1 MNPDSTP
8 EPPVVA
14 PADAQWRHPAAIPD
28 HVVRGLR
35 ATSHGD
41 DLVQLLSPEGEL
53 TEHPDYPLEISGDLL
68 KSLYRDMVLV
78 RRFDR
83 EGNALQRQGQLSIWV
98 PLLGQEA
105 AQIGA
110 GRALQPQDMAFPS
123 YREHGIAWC
132 RGVDPTQLLGMFRG
146 TDHSGWNPKETGSTR
161 TPS

>member
-78 RRFDR
+78 RRFDS
-83 EGNALQRQGQLSIWV
+83 EGNALQRQGQLGSG
-98 PLLGQEA
+98 PA
-105 AQIGA
+105 ARPG
-110 GRALQPQDMAFPS
+110 GRADRFRPRAAPQDMVFPS
-123 YREHGIAWC
+123 YREHGVAWC
-132 RGVDPTQLLGMFRG
+132 RGVDPTTVLGMFRG
-146 TDHSGWNPKETGSTR
+146 IDHGGWDPKENGFHRTR
-161 TPS
+161 W